1 MLDKNIGFR
10 LKFDNMF
17 PEDMSKMLG
26 EYLELFSSFEIKLTI
41 DLLSSGNIKKL
52 LNICKGYPQDSYSI
66 HLLKN
71 LLENLNEYKYSIDF
85 FNILKKYDLKNIR
98 LVTHFPLNNANGIL
112 AKIIEI
118 SSLISNNILL
128 LENNLKEYE
137 NLKYLDKIEQVLYSL
152 ESKKISNVGFCLD
165 IGHLMFGAFEEG
177 ISEEDV
183 FKYVSQKEILLNK
196 TKDIHLHD
204 FDITKDH
211 LLLGQGKL
219 NLNLLSN
226 FISNHLKN
234 VPVIVETNI
243 KNPKIDGIKQVEIS
257 KFILTG
263 GIDTHEDYAS
273 I

>member
-1 MLDKNIGFR
+1 
-10 LKFDNMF
+10 
-17 PEDMSKMLG
+17 
-26 EYLELFSSFEIKLTI
+26 
-41 DLLSSGNIKKL
+41 
-52 LNICKGYPQDSYSI
+52 
-66 HLLKN
+66 
-71 LLENLNEYKYSIDF
+71 
-85 FNILKKYDLKNIR
+85 
-98 LVTHFPLNNANGIL
+98 
-112 AKIIEI
+112 
-118 SSLISNNILL
+118 
-128 LENNLKEYE
+128 
-137 NLKYLDKIEQVLYSL
+137 
-152 ESKKISNVGFCLD
+152 
-165 IGHLMFGAFEEG
+165 MFGAFEEG

-196 TKDIHLHD
+196 TKEIHLHD

-257 KFILTG
+257 KLILTG